1 MKFEQHKKD
10 DRTHT
15 RYCISIN
22 NGIVTFSRRNN
33 NTQRMGYNALSC
45 EEYAVKFL
53 VNKPTETS
61 FSSYVSKL

>member
-22 NGIVTFSRRNN
+22 NGIVTFSRRNS
-33 NTQRMGYNALSC
+33 NTQWMGCNALSC
-45 EEYAVKFL
+45 EEYAVKIL
-53 VNKPTETS
+53 VNKPAETS
-61 FSSYVSKL
+61 VSSCVSKL